1 MSFLINKFWQR
12 LDGPVSI
19 SKGNPIDL
27 TEILQRSND
36 ARILMQFLRQKIY
49 ELAKRPIDLFANG
62 FEFEQ
67 GYKTE

>member
-12 LDGPVSI
+12 LDGRVSI
-19 SKGNPIDL
+19 SKGNPIDP
-27 TEILQRSND
+27 TEISQRSND
-36 ARILMQFLRQKIY
+36 ARILMQFLRQKTY
-49 ELAKRPIDLFANG
+49 ELAERPIDFFANG